1 MMKRRQILKSFPLL
15 ISAWTS
21 ATYAQ
26 GPTDVTA
33 SFDRAAAKHK
43 RELSDLIHSR
53 GMTLINLPDAS
64 AENIA
69 KTLATSEGRYGNRGE
84 AVYSDQSTVLFYSY
98 EKSVLY
104 PHSKGELQIW
114 LVDAYGVQAYDKQN
128 ISEKQ
133 INEAISK
140 LRESI
145 GVSSLQRSL
154 VPQERARI
162 EVVAQASNPEDLP
175 SAVNEL
181 TEILL
186 PTVIADKLTA
196 VKHLIIVPVLGM
208 GTVPYAILNPFKDD
222 TSLIDKMSISIAPS
236 LFDVGRPFYKWNSRQ
251 SFSSPLIVGNPY
263 LPESSDWSSFNL
275 PGAEQEARAV
285 AKMMKAT
292 PLIGKEATKT
302 EIVSRAAKS
311 SLLYFATHGVA
322 SSQDPLLGGFLMLSA
337 QKLEPGWWTAQ
348 EIQNTRLTAEIAILS
363 ACQTGLGKIHDAGM
377 IGLARAFQ
385 IAGVPRVVMSLWNVN
400 DRVTNILMQA
410 FVRNLEHSI
419 PAEAL
424 RQAMLEVRKDY
435 PKPSEWASFLLFGT
449 PR

>member
-1 MMKRRQILKSFPLL
+1 VSIEHSQTTFR
-15 ISAWTS
+15 
-21 ATYAQ
+21 
-26 GPTDVTA
+26 VTI
-33 SFDRAAAKHK
+33 FFGLH
-43 RELSDLIHSR
+43 
-53 GMTLINLPDAS
+53 P
-64 AENIA
+64 
-69 KTLATSEGRYGNRGE
+69 
-84 AVYSDQSTVLFYSY
+84 
-98 EKSVLY
+98 
-104 PHSKGELQIW
+104 
-114 LVDAYGVQAYDKQN
+114 
-128 ISEKQ
+128 
-133 INEAISK
+133 
-140 LRESI
+140 
-145 GVSSLQRSL
+145 
-154 VPQERARI
+154 
-162 EVVAQASNPEDLP
+162 
-175 SAVNEL
+175 
-181 TEILL
+181 
-186 PTVIADKLTA
+186 
-196 VKHLIIVPVLGM
+196 
-208 GTVPYAILNPFKDD
+208 
-222 TSLIDKMSISIAPS
+222 
-236 LFDVGRPFYKWNSRQ
+236 
-251 SFSSPLIVGNPY
+251 
-263 LPESSDWSSFNL
+263 
-275 PGAEQEARAV
+275 
-285 AKMMKAT
+285 